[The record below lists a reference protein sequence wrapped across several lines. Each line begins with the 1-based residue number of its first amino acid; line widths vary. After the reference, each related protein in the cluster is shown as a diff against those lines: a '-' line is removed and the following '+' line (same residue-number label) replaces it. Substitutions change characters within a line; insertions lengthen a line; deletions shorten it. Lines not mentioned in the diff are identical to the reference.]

1 VDTVRSIIEPTP
13 AEEWHSIALCADGG
27 YGIEK
32 GFISSFPTRSDGK
45 KLKIVQDLV
54 LNEFSKAK
62 IESSG
67 DELKEER
74 AMVSH
79 LIAS

>member
-13 AEEWHSIALCADGG
+13 AEEWHSIALCADGS

-32 GFISSFPTRSDGK
+32 GLISSFPTRSDGK

-74 AMVSH
+74 VMVSH